1 MKKIHRRY
9 SDDADRDDLRSLALC
24 NNING
29 PICHEEHL
37 TGDDKAVTC
46 GRCKRIMYPAWKNPP
61 TRAFSSA
68 ARRRNSRKLAKP
80 RAPLDIF
87 EDVGDGSAWAPL
99 TKVSRWLK
107 ALATDNETL
116 VQVAVEANQLA
127 SELDV
132 VRRILDINE

>member
-9 SDDADRDDLRSLALC
+9 SDDADRNDLRSLALC

-29 PICHEEHL
+29 PICQDEHL

-46 GRCKRIMYPAWKNPP
+46 GRCQRIMYPAWKNPP
-61 TRAFSSA
+61 ARAF
-68 ARRRNSRKLAKP
+68 
-80 RAPLDIF
+80 DIF
-87 EDVGDGSAWAPL
+87 DDVRDGSAWAPL

-107 ALATDNETL
+107 ALATDSETS
-116 VQVAVEANQLA
+116 VQIAVEANQLA

-132 VRRILDINE
+132 ARRKLGGGEPMPLNVPARRRAAT